1 MIFPNPDMGMI
12 VERLPSTQVPYG
24 LRGTLGYFAANKPLL
39 HLYIMIQLFPLVSF
53 NKALGC
59 PCN

>member
-24 LRGTLGYFAANKPLL
+24 LWDTLGYFVARTANPYVVKPSYNSF
-39 HLYIMIQLFPLVSF
+39 LYIVV
-53 NKALGC
+53 
-59 PCN
+59 